1 MFHKVGG
8 QIENWGRFSC
18 RHTGRQ
24 RKGKERKDPGI
35 STFGLSRKFSDPI
48 CSRHDLCRATFVAR
62 QVFNFSQLNKNPFS
76 SFIWH
81 FNNFVL
87 AALPNKKT
95 VRKRESE
102 HALHFTIN
110 PLLQG
115 APSFRFWSAVE
126 RNWQPNILR
135 FEKGVLPSF
144 STDCSCFFPRRKII
158 NWTIQN

>member
-62 QVFNFSQLNKNPFS
+62 QVFNFSQLNKNPFYTQFHTTFQQFCVGRSFKQKTQKLLSKNEKVSTLCISPSIPFFKGLPRSDFEVQLKGTDSLIS
-76 SFIWH
+76 SSLKRGSCPLF
-81 FNNFVL
+81 
-87 AALPNKKT
+87 PKT
-95 VRKRESE
+95 VR
-102 HALHFTIN
+102 AF
-110 PLLQG
+110 
-115 APSFRFWSAVE
+115 SA
-126 RNWQPNILR
+126 
-135 FEKGVLPSF
+135 EK
-144 STDCSCFFPRRKII
+144 
-158 NWTIQN
+158 NN